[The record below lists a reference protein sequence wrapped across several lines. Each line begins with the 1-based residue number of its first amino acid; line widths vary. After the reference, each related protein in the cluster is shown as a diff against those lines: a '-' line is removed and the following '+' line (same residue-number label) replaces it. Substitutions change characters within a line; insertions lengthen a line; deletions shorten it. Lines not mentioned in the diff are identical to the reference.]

1 MANRKKG
8 IRIGN
13 YRITP
18 LGIGTIIA
26 LIVIIAAVIV
36 ILVMKPFDLN
46 QSPDNSTTNANI
58 SATPDVS
65 VTAAPTAAATPVPT
79 ATPTPAPE
87 LRSATIRSLG
97 EIAIQQNLLAAAYDS
112 ETKTYDFTDMFE
124 YISDVMGDADYTVGD
139 VEGSLGGTMD
149 ATGEGSRLVTPPSL
163 IDALKACGV
172 DMLTLAN
179 DHALDGMFGDLTAA
193 MQNLKNAGMEYIGAA
208 MSQEEKDTPKIVE
221 INGIK
226 VGFLAYTESLNGMEA
241 KSDAD
246 AVKYGVNLISGS
258 TTPDADTK
266 ALRDAGADVVICYM
280 SWGEMLNRSA
290 TNNQKIFAKALVD
303 AGVDVIIGYNPHA
316 VQPALWLESS
326 GNRTLCLCA
335 TGNFLSDIRDRYFDS
350 GLIFQFTIQEKA
362 DYSGFEIT
370 NPLYIP
376 TYVWRIENE
385 DGTFDYRTLAAG
397 QWLETKP
404 EGMDY
409 TQETR
414 MKQVYAEQQSIMGK
428 DVAAISAE

>member
-46 QSPDNSTTNANI
+46 QSPDNSTTNAP
-58 SATPDVS
+58 SSPTTEAPGP
-65 VTAAPTAAATPVPT
+65 AAPTSAATPVPT
-79 ATPTPAPE
+79 AIPTPAPA
-87 LRSATIRSLG
+87 LLFATFRSLG

-124 YISDVMGDADYTVGD
+124 YISDVMGDADYTVGE

-149 ATGEGSRLVTPPSL
+149 ATGEGTRLVTPPSL

-258 TTPDADTK
+258 TTPDVDTK

-290 TNNQKIFAKALVD
+290 TNNQQIFARALVN

-316 VQPALWLESS
+316 VQPALWLESN

-335 TGNFLSDIRDRYFDS
+335 TGNFLSDIREQYFDS

-397 QWLETKP
+397 QWLESKL

-414 MKQVYAEQQSIMGK
+414 MKQVWAEQQSIMGK
-428 DVAAISAE
+428 DVATISAE

>member
-26 LIVIIAAVIV
+26 LIVIIAAAIV
-36 ILVMKPFDLN
+36 VFVMKPFDLN
-46 QSPDNSTTNANI
+46 PTSDNSQTAANI
-58 SATPDVS
+58 TTASDAV
-65 VTAAPTAAATPVPT
+65 VTAAPTVIATPVPT
-79 ATPTPAPE
+79 ASPTPAPA

-97 EIAIQQNLLAAAYDS
+97 EIAIQQNLLNAAYDAD
-112 ETKTYDFTDMFE
+112 TKNYDFTDMFE

-139 VEGSLGGTMD
+139 VEGSMGGTMD
-149 ATGEGSRLVTPPSL
+149 ASGEGARLITPPSL
-163 IDALKACGV
+163 IDALKTCGV
-172 DMLTLAN
+172 DMITLAN
-179 DHALDGMFGDLTAA
+179 DHALDGMFGDLTAE
-193 MQNLKNAGMEYIGAA
+193 MQNLRNVGMDYIGAA
-208 MSQEEKDTPKIVE
+208 QSQEEKDTPKIVE
-221 INGIK
+221 INGIR

-246 AVKYGVNLISGS
+246 AVKYGVNLISGA
-258 TTPDADTK
+258 TRPDADTQ

-280 SWGEMLNRSA
+280 SWGEMLNRNT
-290 TNNQKIFAKALVD
+290 TNNQQIFARALVN

-316 VQPALWLESS
+316 VQPALWLESN

-335 TGNFLSDIRDRYFDS
+335 TGNFLSDIREQYFDS
-350 GLIFQFTIQEKA
+350 GLIFQFTIQEKS

-397 QWLETKP
+397 QWLESQPKD
-404 EGMDY
+404 MDY
-409 TQETR
+409 AQYTR
-414 MKQVYAEQQSIMGK
+414 MKQVWAEQQSIMGK

>member
-1 MANRKKG
+1 MANRNKG

-36 ILVMKPFDLN
+36 LFVMKPFDLN
-46 QSPDNSTTNANI
+46 PTSDNSKTAANI
-58 SATPDVS
+58 SAASDAA
-65 VTAAPTAAATPVPT
+65 VTASPTVIATPVPT
-79 ATPTPAPE
+79 ASPTPAPV

-97 EIAIQQNLLAAAYDS
+97 EIAIQQNLLNAAYDTD
-112 ETKTYDFTDMFE
+112 TKNYDFTDMFE

-139 VEGSLGGTMD
+139 VEGAMGGTMD
-149 ATGEGSRLVTPPSL
+149 ASGEGTRLITPPSL

-179 DHALDGMFGDLTAA
+179 DHALDGMFGDLTAE
-193 MQNLKNAGMEYIGAA
+193 MQNLQKAGLEYIGAA
-208 MSQEEKDTPKIVE
+208 QSQEEKDTPKIIE

-246 AVKYGVNLISGS
+246 AVKYGVNLISGA
-258 TTPDADTK
+258 TKPDVDTQ

-280 SWGEMLNRSA
+280 SWGEMLNRNA

-316 VQPALWLESS
+316 VQPALWLESN

-335 TGNFLSDIRDRYFDS
+335 TGNFLSDIREQYFDS
-350 GLIFQFTIQEKA
+350 GLIFQFTIQEKS
-362 DYSGFEIT
+362 DYSGFEIA

-397 QWLETKP
+397 QWLESQP

-409 TQETR
+409 TQYTR
-414 MKQVYAEQQSIMGK
+414 MKQVWAEQQSIMGK
-428 DVAAISAE
+428 DVATISAE